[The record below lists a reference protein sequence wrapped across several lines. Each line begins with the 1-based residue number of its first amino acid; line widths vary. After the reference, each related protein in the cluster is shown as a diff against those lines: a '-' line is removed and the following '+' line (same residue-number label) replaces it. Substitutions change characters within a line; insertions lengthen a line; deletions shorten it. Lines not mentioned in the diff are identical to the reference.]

1 MFIVSALLFM
11 CVINDTYS
19 DNILKRNYLRIKN
32 STLKRLIR
40 NDIKKVRSYLTHIRD
55 VNNKFLTKYYDSVYS
70 FSSISDDDKI
80 IIEYVISLTF

>member
-1 MFIVSALLFM
+1 MFIIYALLFM
-11 CVINDTYS
+11 CVVNDNYS
-19 DNILKRNYLRIKN
+19 DNVVKRNLLRIKN

-55 VNNKFLTKYYDSVYS
+55 VNNKFLTKYYDSVS

-80 IIEYVISLTF
+80 IIEYVLSLTF

>member
-40 NDIKKVRSYLTHIRD
+40 NDIKRFRSYLTHIRE
-55 VNNKFLTKYYDSVYS
+55 VNNKFLTKYYDCVYS
-70 FSSISDDDKI
+70 FNSISDDDKV
-80 IIEYVISLTF
+80 IIEHIISLTF

>member
-80 IIEYVISLTF
+80 IIEYVLSLTF

>member
-55 VNNKFLTKYYDSVYS
+55 VNIV
-70 FSSISDDDKI
+70 
-80 IIEYVISLTF
+80 

>member
-70 FSSISDDDKI
+70 FNLISDDDKI